1 MKEGDEEKSEK
12 DDPEEED
19 EDDDDEGGGMLAN
32 IKTAVISLL
41 ILTAVLALGGYFF
54 SSCQDL
60 TFFDGFYFCFISLTT
75 IGFGD
80 IVPDLEGGE
89 INLISKLIIL
99 NFDVEL
105 TSDTFGLYMTMS
117 TVYVLVGMTVFT
129 TIIEIVRRQYEE
141 SMRKMQELRAQIQ
154 AQIRLAET
162 LRKMGEQGTLD
173 PDAQAELDKIKG
185 KLAKYKGKMGKGFDD
200 LAVDELEWM
209 DRNKNVRAI
218 TVIFY
223 ETSL

>member
-209 DRNKNVRAI
+209 DSNKNVRAI

>member
-12 DDPEEED
+12 DDPEED

-209 DRNKNVRAI
+209 DSNKNVRAI

>member
-12 DDPEEED
+12 EDPEEED

-209 DRNKNVRAI
+209 DSNKNVRAI